1 MDILAALGVCI
12 CRQAL
17 DLHAILFPLQTGKQS
32 LECMCAPYAMALHA
46 FYLVHLCVCLHNI
59 VDHTLSIVTVKE
71 VWQVCADHAQYVEN
85 RVVCTG
91 TKI

>member
-32 LECMCAPYAMALHA
+32 LEHMCAANAMALHA
-46 FYLVHLCVCLHNI
+46 FICVP
-59 VDHTLSIVTVKE
+59 
-71 VWQVCADHAQYVEN
+71 AF
-85 RVVCTG
+85 
-91 TKI
+91 TKLLTAH